1 LDSSLIGPSI
11 SAAAVG
17 FSFSPAIL
25 ALMVVLLILSSFF
38 SMTEMA
44 FSATGKVRLKTL
56 VDQKVKGA
64 NKALWI
70 SDNFDRALTT
80 LLVGNNLSN
89 IGLATVS
96 VLFFNGLFGFV
107 DNPQTIVS
115 LVNTFFMTSLILIF
129 GEIVP
134 KSIAKTNPEKMALH
148 VSGLLYFLIRVMTPI
163 TFLFY
168 RLNRKVVGR
177 LENEN
182 KITVTED
189 ELETIIDTMEEEG
202 SIDEEEASM
211 LQKVLGL
218 SDISVDEIMTPRVDM
233 IAIEIDKTIEQITD
247 IFFKHKFS
255 RIPVFDESP
264 DNIIGILYERDFF
277 TKLIKGQQVNIKKL
291 LKKPLFVP
299 STTKVDALI
308 ELLQLENNH
317 MAIVVDEYG
326 GVDGIVTM
334 EDALEELVGEIY
346 DEHDE
351 IDKNVLKHADNEYIV
366 NADYDLYRLFE
377 DLNLGN
383 PPVSDS
389 ISVGGWL
396 FEQFQDIPDEGETI
410 EYKIPINQEY
420 DELSQLVS
428 EDICTLSFGIIKVKK
443 QRIRVVKVTVS
454 IEPEQREFVKE

>member
-1 LDSSLIGPSI
+1 MDSSLIEPRLF
-11 SAAAVG
+11 SASMPLNFQG
-17 FSFSPAIL
+17 GIL
-25 ALMVVLLILSSFF
+25 ILMVVLLVLSSFF

-44 FSATGKVRLKTL
+44 YSAIGKVRLKTL
-56 VDQKVKGA
+56 VDQKIKGA
-64 NKALWI
+64 NKAFWI
-70 SDNFDRALTT
+70 SENFDKALTT
-80 LLVGNNLSN
+80 LLVGNNLAN

-96 VLFFNGLFGFV
+96 VIFFNGLFQSIP
-107 DNPQTIVS
+107 NSETIVS
-115 LVNTFFMTSLILIF
+115 LINTFFMTTLILIF

-134 KSIAKTNPEKMALH
+134 KSIAKANPEKLALH
-148 VSGLLYFLIRVMTPI
+148 VSGLLYFLIKFLTPI

-168 RLNRKVVGR
+168 RLNRKVIR
-177 LENEN
+177 HMDSDN

-211 LQKVLGL
+211 LQKVLTL
-218 SDISVDEIMTPRVDM
+218 SDITVEEIMTPRVDM
-233 IAIEIDKTIEQITD
+233 VAVSIERSIDYITD
-247 IFFKHKFS
+247 VFFKHKFS
-255 RIPVFDESP
+255 RIPVYDENP

-277 TKLIKGQQVNIKKL
+277 TKLIKGQNVSIKKL

-299 STTKVDALI
+299 SSTKVDALI
-308 ELLQLENNH
+308 ELLQVENNH

-351 IDKNVLKHADNEYIV
+351 VDKNIVKHNENEFII
-366 NADYDLYRLFE
+366 NADYDLSRLFE
-377 DLNLGN
+377 DLELGDA
-383 PPVSDS
+383 PVSDS

-396 FEQFQDIPDEGETI
+396 FEKFQDIPDVGESYEYDITI
-410 EYKIPINQEY
+410 NHQY

-428 EDICTLSFGIIKVKK
+428 EDLCKLTFEVLKVKK
-443 QRIRVVKVTVS
+443 RRIKIVKLSVEITPYES
-454 IEPEQREFVKE
+454 EQTL